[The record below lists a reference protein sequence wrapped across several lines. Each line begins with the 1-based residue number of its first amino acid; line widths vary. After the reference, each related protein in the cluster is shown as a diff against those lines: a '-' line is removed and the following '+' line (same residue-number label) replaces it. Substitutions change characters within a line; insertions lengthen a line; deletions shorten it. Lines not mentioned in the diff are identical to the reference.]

1 MMQLTNKKFIFIIA
15 VLFIILFLYFSVK
28 NSFSSKSVEV
38 KKIDSISNYNYILHS
53 NQSDIYKMEFK
64 KLKEILE
71 KPDVNTV
78 EYEREVSKLF
88 VIDFFTLDD
97 KITNTDIGG
106 LDFIHE
112 NMKSEFIKK
121 ARNTIYRN
129 VQNNIYGDRKQEL
142 PLVKDV
148 KITREQTIKYEK
160 DNIKDENAYQVELDI
175 EYEKDLKYKSSVVLT
190 LIHENEKIYI
200 VEVK

>member
-1 MMQLTNKKFIFIIA
+1 MMQLTNKKLIFIIA

>member
-1 MMQLTNKKFIFIIA
+1 MQLTNKKLIFIIA

-71 KPDVNTV
+71 KPDVNMV

>member
-1 MMQLTNKKFIFIIA
+1 MMQLTNKKLIFIIA

-71 KPDVNTV
+71 KPDVNMV

>member
-1 MMQLTNKKFIFIIA
+1 MMQLMNKKLIFIIA